1 MFSTNTNFES
11 VYDSHLVEFADTEAV
26 GPGSQMDVFKLP
38 TLFLEALLLRLHFS
52 FFSFSYSQKLQWK
65 FSDFIPNKYECESI
79 PLALTP
85 HILSYASVWVIIFFG
100 LGAFFP
106 SPLPTSFS
114 EQTGRSHCHGRLKSQ
129 LPHYLFRQRSRKW
142 RRALL
147 HSFSLL
153 FST

>member
-1 MFSTNTNFES
+1 MPIVMALYHVGSNNKKRPTCSVQISNFES

-85 HILSYASVWVIIFFG
+85 HILSYASV
-100 LGAFFP
+100 
-106 SPLPTSFS
+106 
-114 EQTGRSHCHGRLKSQ
+114 
-129 LPHYLFRQRSRKW
+129 
-142 RRALL
+142 
-147 HSFSLL
+147 
-153 FST
+153 